1 MARKSLLGACLFPL
15 VLLIAG
21 SGWAE
26 GTMDSALSRMGV
38 SELPVITS
46 DSPWCLTDTECSF
59 SVILPEISPAQV
71 SIGSPRL
78 PEGLRF
84 VASHKDLTV
93 TGSTAGTSIRLVLVF
108 SVGGLIQIPPLD
120 ILVDGALYQLPFAP
134 VEVFQN
140 PRSLKPQVALS
151 FQDERGLALAVQE
164 DGTLPA
170 RVSQPVVLTVSLQYA
185 AALNDMAWQLVPDA
199 LFQQT
204 DDLQEEFNRVATE
217 PSHQFRPVGRFS
229 LIPLRQGRLEVPPME
244 LEVAG
249 YDGEVR
255 RLSTRA
261 LPVMVLPAEPD
272 RHHGAAG
279 TPSDSAIPQAESGSS
294 LTDTMLDFAFAL
306 PAAEEV
312 EAAVEV
318 SLEKAARLAQLRGQE
333 RKSFPGAEARKL
345 RILFELELGQE
356 PGRPEA
362 SWLLVWSMAGLCG
375 VFLGLL
381 LLFWLRRRYFLC
393 AGAGLCLVLAL
404 AVAIVYSRPLLK
416 PVGILAAQILSK
428 IPEAD
433 AASLLPVAP
442 YSLVEIEQEVL
453 DWYYVSADGVEGWI
467 PCGMVVPIDSPSNAD

>member
-1 MARKSLLGACLFPL
+1 MERKSLLEACLFPL

-71 SIGSPRL
+71 SIGSPRF
-78 PEGLRF
+78 PEGVRF
-84 VASHKDLTV
+84 LVSHKDLAV
-93 TGSTAGTSIRLVLVF
+93 TGSAAGTSIRLVLVF

-120 ILVDGALYQLPFAP
+120 IVVDGALYQLPFAP

-140 PRSLKPQVALS
+140 PRSLKPQVTLS
-151 FQDERGLALAVQE
+151 FQDGRGLALAVQE

-170 RVSQPVVLTVSLQYA
+170 RVGQPVVLTVSLQYA
-185 AALNDMAWQLVPDA
+185 AALNDTAWQLVPDA
-199 LFQQT
+199 LFQRL
-204 DDLQEEFNRVATE
+204 DDLQEEFNREAAE
-217 PSHQFRPVGRFS
+217 PSHQFQPVARFS

-261 LPVMVLPAEPD
+261 LPVMVLPAEPAS
-272 RHHGAAG
+272 HHGAAG
-279 TPSDSAIPQAESGSS
+279 TSSDGAVLQAESGSALPDS
-294 LTDTMLDFAFAL
+294 MLDSAFVL
-306 PAAEEV
+306 PATQ
-312 EAAVEV
+312 EAAPAAGV
-318 SLEKAARLAQLRGQE
+318 SLEKATELARLRGQE
-333 RKSFPGAEARKL
+333 RKAFPGAAVRQQ
-345 RILFELELGQE
+345 RILLERELGLE
-356 PGRPEA
+356 PGRAEA
-362 SWLLVWSMAGLCG
+362 SWPLVWALAGLCAI
-375 VFLGLL
+375 LL
-381 LLFWLRRRYFLC
+381 TLLFLSLVKRRRFFS
-393 AGAGLCLVLAL
+393 AGAGLCLVLVLVAL
-404 AVAIVYSRPLLK
+404 AVYGRPLLK
-416 PVGILAAQILSK
+416 PVGILASQTLSK

-453 DWYYVSADGVEGWI
+453 GWYHVSVDGVEGWI